1 MARELSVIDG
11 GMKKTDGEKNIH
23 EKLDKI
29 GRELTKIL
37 LKTSLRCDIL
47 RNTSKIIVQNVESEV
62 PMDDSKLRALLTA
75 VQCGSFGKAAAQLG
89 YTQSAMTHLVSK
101 LEAELGC
108 TLLLRSSKGVR
119 LSEEGEHLLP
129 YIQSVIDAC
138 DTLRRE
144 AEEQGQVYGRAL
156 RIGCFASI
164 ARARLPEL
172 LRKFRKQHPEI
183 KVDVL
188 VQGNELAAAL
198 EEDRIQLAIV
208 DEVCARGFQWTPL
221 TDAPLVAVT
230 PPDFPWREDTISL
243 ARLLQ
248 EPFLSSPEQYVEQ
261 YLPADTPRLEV
272 TASDDG
278 AILSMVAGGLG
289 VSVLSAF
296 SLAGYENQVK
306 VIPLDQPLSRR
317 LGVAVKAMPAANS
330 PARLFLSFLKRQY
343 QGALPEA
350 K

>member
-1 MARELSVIDG
+1 
-11 GMKKTDGEKNIH
+11 
-23 EKLDKI
+23 
-29 GRELTKIL
+29 
-37 LKTSLRCDIL
+37 
-47 RNTSKIIVQNVESEV
+47 
-62 PMDDSKLRALLTA
+62 MDDNKLRALLTA

-129 YIQSVIDAC
+129 YIQNVIDAC
-138 DTLRRE
+138 AALRQE
-144 AEEQGQVYGRAL
+144 AEGQGRVYGRAL

-188 VQGNELAAAL
+188 VQGNELADAL

-208 DEVCARGFQWTPL
+208 DEACARGFQWTPL

-230 PPDFPWREDTISL
+230 PPDFPWTEDTIPL

-248 EPFLSSPEQYVEQ
+248 EPFLPPEV
-261 YLPADTPRLEV
+261 PRLEV

-278 AILSMVAGGLG
+278 AILSMVAAGLG

-296 SLAGYENQVK
+296 SLAGYENRVK
-306 VIPLDQPLSRR
+306 VIPLAQPLSRR
-317 LGVAVKAMPAANS
+317 LGVAVKSMPAANS
-330 PARLFLSFLKRQY
+330 SARLFLSFLKHQY
-343 QGALPEA
+343 PNAPVS
-350 K
+350 

>member
-1 MARELSVIDG
+1 
-11 GMKKTDGEKNIH
+11 
-23 EKLDKI
+23 
-29 GRELTKIL
+29 
-37 LKTSLRCDIL
+37 
-47 RNTSKIIVQNVESEV
+47 
-62 PMDDSKLRALLTA
+62 
-75 VQCGSFGKAAAQLG
+75 
-89 YTQSAMTHLVSK
+89 MTHLVSK

-108 TLLLRSSKGVR
+108 TLLLRSSKGVC

-129 YIQSVIDAC
+129 YIHGVINAC
-138 DTLRRE
+138 DALRQE
-144 AEEQGQVYGRAL
+144 AEEQGEVYGRAL

-164 ARARLPEL
+164 ARASLPEL
-172 LRKFRKQHPEI
+172 LRKFRKLHPEI

-188 VQGNELAAAL
+188 VQGSELAAAL

-208 DEVCARGFQWTPL
+208 DEDCARGFQWTPL

-230 PPDFPWREDTISL
+230 PKDFPWTESTISL

-248 EPFLSSPEQYVEQ
+248 EPFLSCPEQYVEQ

-272 TASDDG
+272 AASDDG

-296 SLAGYENQVK
+296 SLAGYENQVR
-306 VIPLDQPLSRR
+306 VIPLDRPLSRR
-317 LGVAVKAMPAANS
+317 LGVAVKSMPAANS
-330 PARLFLSFLKRQY
+330 PARLFLAFLKRQY
-343 QGALPEA
+343 QTAAQE